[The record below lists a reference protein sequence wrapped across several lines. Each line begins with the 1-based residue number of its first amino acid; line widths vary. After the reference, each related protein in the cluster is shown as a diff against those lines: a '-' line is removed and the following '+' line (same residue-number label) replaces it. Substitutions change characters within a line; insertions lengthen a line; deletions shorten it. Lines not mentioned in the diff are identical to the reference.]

1 MARIRQQEEA
11 AAAAA
16 RVKLEGGSQRAAPP
30 ASAPA
35 PEAAPPAG
43 LCQGGVRGPRL
54 VVTLAIAEDEAQ
66 RSKRLA
72 FVATPRTGWWGAS
85 YWVSA
90 GPLEGLEQQE
100 GQRCRQTFN
109 EDDQAALYMQAHAHK
124 RQGLKGLGKSTTLKV
139 AGGQWQGSR
148 TTFDEEGEQQG
159 QAGQQPGGQ
168 QQGSQPAVSM
178 EQQGASDSLGQ
189 QGGGSAAGEGQP
201 LPDQVEQVAAQQRAD
216 RKAAKSKADAKAGK
230 CCVVGP
236 TREGVG
242 QEAGGGGP
250 EAAAAAGGGEGKKGR
265 KRKPCGSRQGGL
277 VAAGGEAAGCV
288 QAVVQSCVGSGASAG
303 VEGEVVAGVQVG
315 SVAAAEVQGTVR
327 WLKVARAAL
336 KQAPGS
342 RLKVKALC
350 RQLLQQVQDRHSGP
364 GGVTLTRAHVAAVLQ
379 RKAAANKLVMSS
391 DGFVSLPLPR
401 VMA

>member
-35 PEAAPPAG
+35 PGAAPPAG
-43 LCQGGVRGPRL
+43 LCQGGGRGPRL
-54 VVTLAIAEDEAQ
+54 VVTLDLAEDEAQ

-90 GPLEGLEQQE
+90 GPLEGVEQQE
-100 GQRCRQTFN
+100 GQRGRQTFN

-124 RQGLKGLGKSTTLKV
+124 RQGLKGLGKSSTLKV

-168 QQGSQPAVSM
+168 QQGSQPAVSL
-178 EQQGASDSLGQ
+178 EQQGVLDSLGQ
-189 QGGGSAAGEGQP
+189 QGGGSAGGEGQP
-201 LPDQVEQVAAQQRAD
+201 LHDQVEQVAAQQRAG
-216 RKAAKSKADAKAGK
+216 RKAARADAKAGK
-230 CCVVGP
+230 CCVVGS

-265 KRKPCGSRQGGL
+265 KRKPCGSGQGWL
-277 VAAGGEAAGCV
+277 AAAGGKAAGCE
-288 QAVVQSCVGSGASAG
+288 QAGQHSCVGAGASAG

-350 RQLLQQVQDRHSGP
+350 RQLLQQVQERHSGP